1 MKTDFSC
8 IICVADINIT
18 NALDQCL
25 AELALPEVF
34 VQRAKQISLED
45 KHGFLGRQITNLEE
59 SRAMIYRIYIPSEY
73 ETGLVNRII
82 DATDLKMGGR
92 GCLIVQHI
100 DSYRYNRPS
109 FISDITEKLDKLCGK
124 LGKASQKEHALISCI
139 VPRGEGD
146 AIAEALLEL
155 GICVPI
161 IFYGTGVGLRDRLGL
176 LRITVPI
183 EKEVIWFI
191 VPAAD
196 AILVEKIIIP
206 RAGLDIPGKGFLY
219 TMYIHAPVV
228 NLRVRHGKRAHAA
241 TMEQIIA
248 ALDEVRGSSDWR
260 RFGSRKHDPAGKNRS
275 SSTRALFF
283 IGEEEDVELFR
294 KIAIEN
300 GARGA
305 TLNELE
311 LRSYAAKTQEA
322 AKKSHSRLL
331 CDIVTTKTVEEGI
344 MEQIAKT
351 DLLSGD
357 RHCVLKTFDVEMPS
371 IIRK

>member
-1 MKTDFSC
+1 METDFSN

-18 NALDQCL
+18 EALNQVL
-25 AELALPEVF
+25 AETALPEVF
-34 VQRAKQISLED
+34 VQRAKQMSLED
-45 KHGFLGRQITNLEE
+45 GQGFLGRPITRLEE
-59 SRAMIYRIYIPSEY
+59 SRAEIYRIYIPSEY

-92 GCLIVQHI
+92 GCLLVQHI
-100 DSYRYNRPS
+100 DHYHTNQL
-109 FISDITEKLDKLCGK
+109 FFDTEKLDKFCGR
-124 LGKASQKEHALISCI
+124 SERSVQKEYALMSCI
-139 VPRGEGD
+139 VPRGE
-146 AIAEALLEL
+146 ANTLAEALLEL

-161 IFYGTGVGLRDRLGL
+161 IFFGTGVGLRDRLGL
-176 LRITVPI
+176 MRITVPV
-183 EKEVIWFI
+183 EKEIIWFI
-191 VPAAD
+191 VPASD

-206 RAGLDIPGKGFLY
+206 RAGLDIPGRGFLY

-260 RFGSRKHDPAGKNRS
+260 RFGSKKHDLTGKIRS
-275 SSTRALFF
+275 ASTRALFF
-283 IGEEEDVELFR
+283 IGEEGDVELFR
-294 KIAIEN
+294 NVAIEN

-311 LRSYAAKTQEA
+311 LRSYAAKTQDAINE
-322 AKKSHSRLL
+322 SHSRLL
-331 CDIVTTKTVEEGI
+331 CDIVTTRAVEEKI
-344 MEQIAKT
+344 MEQIAGT
-351 DLLSGD
+351 DLLSGG
-357 RHCVLKTFDVEMPS
+357 RHCGLKTFDVELPS

>member
-8 IICVADINIT
+8 IICVADIHIT

-25 AELALPEVF
+25 AETELPEVF
-34 VQRAKQISLED
+34 IQRAKQMSLED

-59 SRAMIYRIYIPSEY
+59 SRAMIYRIYVPSEY
-73 ETGLVNRII
+73 ETGLVNRIV

-92 GCLIVQHI
+92 GCIIIQHI
-100 DSYRYNRPS
+100 DNYRSNNLS
-109 FISDITEKLDKLCGK
+109 FISDKLDKLCGK
-124 LGKASQKEHALISCI
+124 TGKVTQKEHALISCI

-146 AIAEALLEL
+146 ALAEALLEL

-176 LRITVPI
+176 MRITVPI
-183 EKEVIWFI
+183 EKEILWFI
-191 VPAAD
+191 VPASD

-260 RFGSRKHDPAGKNRS
+260 RFGSRKHDAAGRNRS

-283 IGEEEDVELFR
+283 IGEEEDIEIFR
-294 KIAIEN
+294 KVAIES

-311 LRSYAAKTQEA
+311 LRSYSAETQGEAKE
-322 AKKSHSRLL
+322 SHSRLL
-331 CDIVTTKTVEEGI
+331 CDIVTTRAVEEKI
-344 MEQIAKT
+344 MEQLAKT
-351 DLLSGD
+351 NLLDSN
-357 RHCVLKTFDVEMPS
+357 RHCGLKTFDVEMPS

>member
-1 MKTDFSC
+1 MGTDFSN

-18 NALDQCL
+18 GALDQVL
-25 AELALPEVF
+25 AELALPEIF

-45 KHGFLGRQITNLEE
+45 RQGFLGRSITRLEE
-59 SRAMIYRIYIPSEY
+59 SRAVMYRIYIPSEY

-92 GCLIVQHI
+92 GCLVVQHI
-100 DSYRYNRPS
+100 DNYHANQL
-109 FISDITEKLDKLCGK
+109 FFDTEKLDKLCGK
-124 LGKASQKEHALISCI
+124 TGRATQKEHALISCI

-146 AIAEALLEL
+146 ALAEALLEL

-260 RFGSRKHDPAGKNRS
+260 RFGSRKHDSVGRNRS

-283 IGEEEDVELFR
+283 IGEEEDVEIFR
-294 KIAIEN
+294 NVAIES

-305 TLNELE
+305 TLNELD
-311 LRSYAAKTQEA
+311 LRSYSTETQDKAKE
-322 AKKSHSRLL
+322 SHSRLL
-331 CDIVTTKTVEEGI
+331 CDIVTTKTVEEKI

-351 DLLSGD
+351 DLLSGG
-357 RHCVLKTFDVEMPS
+357 RNCGLKTFDVEMPS

>member
-1 MKTDFSC
+1 METDFSC

-34 VQRAKQISLED
+34 IQRAKQMSLED
-45 KHGFLGRQITNLEE
+45 RHGFLGRQITNLEE
-59 SRAMIYRIYIPSEY
+59 SRAVIYRIYVPSEY

-100 DSYRYNRPS
+100 ENFQSNHLSY
-109 FISDITEKLDKLCGK
+109 ITDKLDKF
-124 LGKASQKEHALISCI
+124 LGRTGRAAQKEHALISCI
-139 VPRGEGD
+139 VPRGEGN
-146 AIAEALLEL
+146 ALAEALLEL

-191 VPAAD
+191 VPASD

-228 NLRVRHGKRAHAA
+228 NYRVYFFKPDYFIRRKLSDLRHVF
-241 TMEQIIA
+241 
-248 ALDEVRGSSDWR
+248 S
-260 RFGSRKHDPAGKNRS
+260 
-275 SSTRALFF
+275 
-283 IGEEEDVELFR
+283 
-294 KIAIEN
+294 
-300 GARGA
+300 
-305 TLNELE
+305 
-311 LRSYAAKTQEA
+311 
-322 AKKSHSRLL
+322 
-331 CDIVTTKTVEEGI
+331 GI
-344 MEQIAKT
+344 
-351 DLLSGD
+351 
-357 RHCVLKTFDVEMPS
+357 
-371 IIRK
+371 

>member
-1 MKTDFSC
+1 MKVDFSC

-18 NALDQCL
+18 GALDQCL
-25 AELALPEVF
+25 AEMELPEVF
-34 VQRAKQISLED
+34 VQRAKQMSLED
-45 KHGFLGRQITNLEE
+45 KHGFLGRQVTNLEE
-59 SRAMIYRIYIPSEY
+59 SRALIYRIYIPSEY
-73 ETGLVNRII
+73 ETGLVNHII

-92 GCLIVQHI
+92 GCIIVQHI
-100 DSYRYNRPS
+100 DNYQSNHLS
-109 FISDITEKLDKLCGK
+109 FMTEKLDKI
-124 LGKASQKEHALISCI
+124 LGKSGRVAQKEHALISCI

-146 AIAEALLEL
+146 ALAEALLEL

-196 AILVEKIIIP
+196 AILVEKLIIP

-260 RFGSRKHDPAGKNRS
+260 RFGSKKHDSASKNRS
-275 SSTRALFF
+275 TSTRALFF

-294 KIAIEN
+294 KVAIEN

-311 LRSYAAKTQEA
+311 LRTYASKTQEG

-331 CDIVTTKTVEEGI
+331 CDIVTTRTVEEGI

-357 RHCVLKTFDVEMPS
+357 RHCGLKTFDVEMPS
-371 IIRK
+371 VIRK

>member
-1 MKTDFSC
+1 MKDDFSC

-18 NALDQCL
+18 GALDQCL
-25 AELALPEVF
+25 AEMALPEVF
-34 VQRAKQISLED
+34 VQRAKQMSLED
-45 KHGFLGRQITNLEE
+45 KHGFLGRQVTNLEE
-59 SRAMIYRIYIPSEY
+59 SRAVIYRIYIPSVY

-92 GCLIVQHI
+92 GCIIVQHI
-100 DSYRYNRPS
+100 DNYHSNHLS
-109 FISDITEKLDKLCGK
+109 FITEKLDKLCGRS
-124 LGKASQKEHALISCI
+124 GRVAQKEHALISCI

-146 AIAEALLEL
+146 ALAEALLEL

-206 RAGLDIPGKGFLY
+206 RAGLDIPGKGFMY

-228 NLRVRHGKRAHAA
+228 NLRVRHGKRIHAA

-260 RFGSRKHDPAGKNRS
+260 RFGSKKHDAASRNRS

-283 IGEEEDVELFR
+283 IGEEEEVEIFR
-294 KIAIEN
+294 KVAIEN

-331 CDIVTTKTVEEGI
+331 CDIVTTRTVEEGI

-357 RHCVLKTFDVEMPS
+357 RHCGLKTFDVEMPS

>member
-1 MKTDFSC
+1 MKNDFSC

-18 NALDQCL
+18 RALDQCL
-25 AELALPEVF
+25 AEAALPEVF
-34 VQRAKQISLED
+34 IQRAKQMSLED

-59 SRAMIYRIYIPSEY
+59 SRAVIYRLYVPSEY

-100 DSYRYNRPS
+100 DNYRSNHLS
-109 FISDITEKLDKLCGK
+109 FITEKMDKL
-124 LGKASQKEHALISCI
+124 LGRSGRAAQKEHALISCI
-139 VPRGEGD
+139 VPRGEGNTL
-146 AIAEALLEL
+146 AEALLEL

-183 EKEVIWFI
+183 EKEIIWFI

-206 RAGLDIPGKGFLY
+206 RAGLDIPGKGFMY

-260 RFGSRKHDPAGKNRS
+260 RFGSRKHDSASKNRS

-283 IGEEEDVELFR
+283 IGEEEDVEIFR
-294 KIAIEN
+294 NVAIES

-311 LRSYAAKTQEA
+311 MRSYTAETQDEAKE
-322 AKKSHSRLL
+322 SHSRLL
-331 CDIVTTKTVEEGI
+331 CDIVTTRAVEEKI

-351 DLLSGD
+351 DLLSGG
-357 RHCVLKTFDVEMPS
+357 RHCGLKTFDVEMPS
-371 IIRK
+371 VIRK

>member
-1 MKTDFSC
+1 MRTDFSC

-18 NALDQCL
+18 EALDQCL
-25 AELALPEVF
+25 AEAALPEVF
-34 VQRAKQISLED
+34 IQRAKQMSLED
-45 KHGFLGRQITNLEE
+45 KHGFLGRQITRLEE
-59 SRAMIYRIYIPSEY
+59 SRAVIYRIYVPSEY
-73 ETGLVNRII
+73 ELGLVNRIV

-92 GCLIVQHI
+92 GCIVIQHI
-100 DSYRYNRPS
+100 DNYHSNNLSYY
-109 FISDITEKLDKLCGK
+109 DTEKLDKLCGK
-124 LGKASQKEHALISCI
+124 SGRVMQKQHALISCI
-139 VPRGEGD
+139 VPRGEGN
-146 AIAEALLEL
+146 ALAEALLEL

-161 IFYGTGVGLRDRLGL
+161 VFFGTGVGLRDRLGL

-183 EKEVIWFI
+183 EKEVLWFI
-191 VPAAD
+191 VPASD

-260 RFGSRKHDPAGKNRS
+260 RFGSRKHDTAAKNRS
-275 SSTRALFF
+275 TSTRALFF
-283 IGEEEDVELFR
+283 IGEEGDIEIFR
-294 KIAIEN
+294 NVAIGS

-311 LRSYAAKTQEA
+311 MRSYSAETHDEAKE
-322 AKKSHSRLL
+322 SHSRLL
-331 CDIVTTKTVEEGI
+331 CDIVTTREVEGKIYGTNRKNQPSWQRQE
-344 MEQIAKT
+344 MRVK
-351 DLLSGD
+351 DL
-357 RHCVLKTFDVEMPS
+357 
-371 IIRK
+371 